1 MGKSSETHHDEFVLS
16 LARECPFPE
25 WFLLELPNG
34 LWAAFWSQGLGGEH
48 ATAVWEGDYQACSLT
63 HRDRFEVLRHME
75 KHRLDR

>member
-25 WFLLELPNG
+25 WLLLELPNG

-48 ATAVWEGDYQACSLT
+48 ATAVWEGDYQGEIAV
-63 HRDRFEVLRHME
+63 RPRFYVFIKARKIAL
-75 KHRLDR
+75 